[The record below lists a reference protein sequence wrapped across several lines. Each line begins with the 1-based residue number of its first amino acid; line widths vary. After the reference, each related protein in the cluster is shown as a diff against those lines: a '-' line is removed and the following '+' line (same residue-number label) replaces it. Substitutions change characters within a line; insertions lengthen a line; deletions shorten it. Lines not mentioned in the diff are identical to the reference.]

1 MGCVGMGRGAGP
13 VPVGMGGGVGCG
25 VAFGLGFGDVLEGKA
40 KETPEAREGIGVL
53 DL

>member
-1 MGCVGMGRGAGP
+1 MGRGA
-13 VPVGMGGGVGCG
+13 VPGGKGGG
-25 VAFGLGFGDVLEGKA
+25 VAFGSRAELGTRAVVEGKA